1 MRAHYT
7 DVAMS
12 VPPAFCAENDIR
24 HVGSPS
30 CSGKLIYSPKEF
42 FVTTY
47 FSKNRTPLLGQALI
61 NWTGICF
68 GGFIGT
74 LAAAI
79 PGLIDLLSL
88 TDPAIRKTA
97 LIHMAINLVAVALYA
112 INIWLRTHGS
122 GSRTPLILSAS
133 VGATDETLLSE
144 QALVDIGFSPTISM
158 IA

>member
-88 TDPAIRKTA
+88 TDLTTGEVVGRLGKDWSKGVRSYEGHA
-97 LIHMAINLVAVALYA
+97 HMLMFADTL
-112 INIWLRTHGS
+112 T
-122 GSRTPLILSAS
+122 
-133 VGATDETLLSE
+133 VG
-144 QALVDIGFSPTISM
+144 
-158 IA
+158 IAKQFPDKVRMAQQ